1 MVVLSYA
8 ILTDRCSLSSKVQ
21 MRDKQLIRQ
30 LREEFQPKRLL
41 PNLTMGL
48 VATII
53 DAIYAISFAALIFS
67 GVLSPYASTGI
78 GLALL
83 SVAITSIVIALTS
96 SLSGMLTSLQEGPT
110 AIVAL
115 TASLIVT
122 QMPASASVSETLFTV
137 MAAIVLINILTGIF
151 CFVFG
156 RLKLGNLPRFIPYPV
171 VGGFLAG
178 TGWLLAQ
185 GAISLMTDFPLDLAH
200 LPQLFQPNHLI
211 QWLPGLGFAI
221 LVLLVLRRYSHA
233 LITPGLILGAI
244 ALFYLILAVTHTS
257 IATARTSGLFL
268 DPFPEGGLWQPL
280 PLAGFW
286 QTDWQA
292 IAAQTGKIL
301 TVPLITVLAVLL
313 KSTGIELAT
322 KQDLDLNRELQAAG
336 VANLVSGL
344 SGGLIIGFQSL
355 SLSTLSYAKVG
366 IKSRMVG
373 LFKALLCIMLLF
385 AGGAIISYFPKPVL
399 GGMLLFLGL
408 DYLVEWLYDAWFKLP
423 KLDYLMVALI
433 LVVIGAVGFLE
444 GVAVGLVVA
453 IVLFVINYSQVNVTK
468 HILSGATYPSHAARS
483 WQQRRLL
490 QTEGNQIYILELQG
504 FLFFGTANKLVEQ
517 IRLRL
522 RQMPP
527 VKSVVLSFQAVTGL
541 DSSSVLSFS
550 KLQQVAQQQQ
560 FNLIF
565 THVSPTIQRQLQQGG
580 CLQDP
585 FCQLFPDLDRGIEWC
600 ENQILEEIPQRRR
613 RALPLA
619 LQLDDLFPNVD
630 HVPTFMNYL
639 EELVVEAGQALFQA
653 GDAADALY
661 LIETGEVTV
670 WLELGSGQMR
680 RLQSLGAGNLVGET
694 EFFLQAP
701 HQTSAITNQ
710 PSTLYCLSQAALQ
723 RLQQDHL
730 EVAATFQKFVIR
742 VVSDRLSSTYKEVTD
757 LLK

>member
-1 MVVLSYA
+1 MQPSFRVKPRY
-8 ILTDRCSLSSKVQ
+8 Q
-21 MRDKQLIRQ
+21 QLIRQ
-30 LREEFQPKRLL
+30 LRDEFQPNRLL

-53 DAIYAISFAALIFS
+53 DGIYAISFAALIFS
-67 GVLSPYASTGI
+67 GVLSPYTSTGI

-83 SVAITSIVIALTS
+83 SVAITSIVIALMS
-96 SLSGMLTSLQEGPT
+96 SLSGMLTSLQEAPT

-137 MAAIVLINILTGIF
+137 MAAIALINILTGIF

-156 RLKLGNLPRFIPYPV
+156 TLKLGNLPRFIPYPV

-185 GAISLMTDFPLDLAH
+185 GAISLMTDFPLDIVH
-200 LPQLFQPNHLI
+200 LPQMFQPNHLI
-211 QWLPGLGFAI
+211 QWLPGLGFAV

-257 IATARTSGLFL
+257 IVTARTAGLFL

-280 PLAGFW
+280 PISGFL
-286 QTDWQA
+286 QVDWHSITAQA
-292 IAAQTGKIL
+292 GKIL
-301 TVPLITVLAVLL
+301 TVPLITVLALLL
-313 KSTGIELAT
+313 KSTGIELST

-336 VANLVSGL
+336 VANLASGL
-344 SGGLIIGFQSL
+344 AGGLIIGFQSL

-373 LFKALLCIMLLF
+373 LFKALFCIMLLF
-385 AGGAIISYFPKPVL
+385 AGGSIISYFPKPVL

-423 KLDYLMVALI
+423 KIDYLMVVLI

-453 IVLFVINYSQVNVTK
+453 IALFVINYSQVKVTK
-468 HILSGATYPSHAARS
+468 HVLSGATYSSHAARS

-490 QTEGNQIYILELQG
+490 QAEGNQIYILEMQG
-504 FLFFGTANKLVEQ
+504 FLFFGTANKLLEQ
-517 IRLRL
+517 IRQRL
-522 RQMPP
+522 HHLPP
-527 VKSVVLSFQAVTGL
+527 VKSVVLSFKSVTGL
-541 DSSSVLSFS
+541 DSSAILSFS
-550 KLQQVAQQQQ
+550 KLQQIAQQQQ
-560 FNLIF
+560 FNLVL
-565 THVSPTIQRQLQQGG
+565 THVSPTIQRQLQQGD
-580 CLQDP
+580 CLQTKDG
-585 FCQLFPDLDRGIEWC
+585 FCQVFADLDRGIEWC
-600 ENQILEEIPQRRR
+600 ENQILDEIPQRRR
-613 RALPLA
+613 RSLPLA
-619 LQLDDLFPNVD
+619 LQLDDLFPNAD
-630 HVPTFMNYL
+630 YVPVFMGYL
-639 EELVVEAGQALFQA
+639 EELAVEAGQPLFDA
-653 GDAADALY
+653 GDAVDALY

-670 WLELGSGQMR
+670 LLELEAGQTR

-694 EFFLQAP
+694 EFFSEVL
-701 HQTSAITNQ
+701 HQTSAIANQ
-710 PSTLYCLSQAALQ
+710 PSTLYRLSQTALQ
-723 RLQQDHL
+723 RMQQDHL
-730 EVAATFQKFVIR
+730 EVAATFQQFVIR
-742 VVSDRLSSTYKEVTD
+742 WVSDRLSSTYKEVSD

>member
-1 MVVLSYA
+1 MQP
-8 ILTDRCSLSSKVQ
+8 SSRVQ
-21 MRDKQLIRQ
+21 LRSKQLIRQ
-30 LREEFQPKRLL
+30 LRNEFQPNRLL

-67 GVLSPYASTGI
+67 GVLSPYASIGI

-83 SVAITSIVIALTS
+83 SVIITSIVIALMS
-96 SLSGMLTSLQEGPT
+96 SLPGMLTSLQEAPT

-156 RLKLGNLPRFIPYPV
+156 TLKLGNLPRFIPYPV

-185 GAISLMTDFPLDLAH
+185 GAMTLMTDLPLDMAH

-233 LITPGLILGAI
+233 LITPGLMLGAI
-244 ALFYLILAVTHTS
+244 ALFYLVLAVTHTS
-257 IATARTSGLFL
+257 IATALSAGLFL

-280 PLAGFW
+280 PISGFL
-286 QTDWQA
+286 QANWQA
-292 IAAQTGKIL
+292 IMAQTGKIL
-301 TVPLITVLAVLL
+301 TIPLITVLAMLL

-336 VANLVSGL
+336 VANLASGFA
-344 SGGLIIGFQSL
+344 GGLIIGFQSL

-373 LFKALLCIMLLF
+373 LFKALFCIMLLF
-385 AGGAIISYFPKPVL
+385 AGGSIISYFPKPVL

-423 KLDYLMVALI
+423 KIDYLMVVLI
-433 LVVIGAVGFLE
+433 LIVIGTVGFLE
-444 GVAVGLVVA
+444 GVTVGLVVA
-453 IVLFVINYSQVNVTK
+453 IVLFVINYSQVKVTK
-468 HILSGATYPSHAARS
+468 HILSGATYSSHAARS

-490 QTEGNQIYILELQG
+490 QAEGNQIYILELQG
-504 FLFFGTANKLVEQ
+504 FLFFGTANKLLEQ
-517 IRLRL
+517 IRQRSRHL
-522 RQMPP
+522 PP
-527 VKSVVLSFQAVTGL
+527 LKSVVLSFQAVTGL
-541 DSSSVLSFS
+541 DSSAVLSFS
-550 KLQQVAQQQQ
+550 KLQQIAQQQQ
-560 FNLIF
+560 FNLVL
-565 THVSPTIQRQLQQGG
+565 THVSPTIQRQLQQGD
-580 CLQDP
+580 CLQVEGS

-600 ENQILEEIPQRRR
+600 ETQILDEIPQRRR
-613 RALPLA
+613 RSLPLA
-619 LQLDDLFPNVD
+619 LQLDALFPNAD
-630 HVPTFMNYL
+630 HVPVFMQYL
-639 EELVVEAGQALFQA
+639 EELTVEAGQVLFHA
-653 GDAADALY
+653 GDTADALY

-670 WLELGSGQMR
+670 LLGLESGQTR

-694 EFFLQAP
+694 DFFSQAS
-701 HQTSAITNQ
+701 HQTSAIVDQ
-710 PSTLYCLSQAALQ
+710 PSTLYRFSQTALQ
-723 RLQQDHL
+723 QLQQDHL
-730 EVAATFQKFVIR
+730 EVAATFQQFVIR
-742 VVSDRLSSTYKEVTD
+742 WVSDRLSSTYKEVTD
-757 LLK
+757 LME

>member
-1 MVVLSYA
+1 MQL
-8 ILTDRCSLSSKVQ
+8 Q
-21 MRDKQLIRQ
+21 DKQLIRQ
-30 LREEFQPKRLL
+30 LREEFQLRRLL

-96 SLSGMLTSLQEGPT
+96 SLSGMLTSLQEAPT

-115 TASLIVT
+115 TASQIVT
-122 QMPASASVSETLFTV
+122 QMPAASISETLFTV
-137 MAAIVLINILTGIF
+137 MAAIVLINLLTGIF

-156 RLKLGNLPRFIPYPV
+156 RLKLGNFPRFIPYPV

-178 TGWLLAQ
+178 TGWLLTQ
-185 GAISLMTDFPLDLAH
+185 GAISLMTDFPLDMAH

-221 LVLLVLRRYSHA
+221 LVLLILRRYSHA
-233 LITPGLILGAI
+233 LIMPGLILSAI

-280 PLAGFW
+280 PLSGFL
-286 QTDWQA
+286 QTNWQA
-292 IAAQTGKIL
+292 IGAQTGQIL

-313 KSTGIELAT
+313 KATGIELAT
-322 KQDLDLNRELQAAG
+322 KQDLDLNCELQAAG
-336 VANLVSGL
+336 AANLASGL
-344 SGGLIIGFQSL
+344 AGGLIIGFQSL
-355 SLSTLSYAKVG
+355 SLSTLSYAKIG

-373 LFKALLCIMLLF
+373 LFKALLCILLLF

-423 KLDYLMVALI
+423 KIDYLMVVLI
-433 LVVIGAVGFLE
+433 LMVIGAVGLLE

-453 IVLFVINYSQVNVTK
+453 IVLFVINYSQVKVTK
-468 HILSGATYPSHAARS
+468 HVLSGATYPSHAARS
-483 WQQRRLL
+483 WQQRRFL

-522 RQMPP
+522 RQLPS

-541 DSSSVLSFS
+541 DSSAVLSFS

-560 FNLIF
+560 FDLVF
-565 THVSPTIQRQLQQGG
+565 TNVSPTIQRQLQQGN
-580 CLQDP
+580 CLQER

-619 LQLDDLFPNVD
+619 LQLDELFPNADYIPV
-630 HVPTFMNYL
+630 FMDYL
-639 EELVVEAGQALFQA
+639 EELTVEAGQVLFQS
-653 GDAADALY
+653 GDAAHALY

-670 WLELGSGQMR
+670 LLQLESGQTHR
-680 RLQSLGAGNLVGET
+680 IQSLGAGNLVGET
-694 EFFLQAP
+694 DFFSQALY
-701 HQTSAITNQ
+701 QTSAIVNQ
-710 PSTLYCLSQAALQ
+710 PSALYCLSQTALQ
-723 RLQQDHL
+723 QLQQDHL
-730 EVAATFQKFVIR
+730 EVAAMFQQFVIR
-742 VVSDRLSSTYKEVTD
+742 WVSERLSSTYKEITD